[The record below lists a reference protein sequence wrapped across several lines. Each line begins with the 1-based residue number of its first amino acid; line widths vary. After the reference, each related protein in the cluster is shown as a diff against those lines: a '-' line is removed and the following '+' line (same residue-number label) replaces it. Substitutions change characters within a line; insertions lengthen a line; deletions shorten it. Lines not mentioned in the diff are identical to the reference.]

1 MVESLLARATDL
13 QIAVSLYA
21 LFGALGIALSA
32 LSYQLLGKRLD
43 DDHRDLAENIE
54 KSIFAFSIFVLA
66 LTLTDVRS
74 NFAKASDN
82 VIAEAFTIRQLANDI
97 DLDVEG
103 ERARERNT
111 LIGYAKAV
119 VDDEWKTLAQAEP
132 KLSLAA
138 GAYLADL
145 RAHLREAI
153 VRYGRGPAVER
164 ARKAIDDL
172 ENQRHLRLQAATASS
187 PVAFWVFTLILMLV
201 GAVMTGRGPVEWRR
215 ALVLLQ
221 YFGALGLIVAL
232 ILILDRPFRGE
243 TSVSSAPIRSVIT
256 QLEAVNSGTEVH

>member
-1 MVESLLARATDL
+1 VVESLLAHATDL
-13 QIAVSLYA
+13 QIAVSLFA
-21 LFGALGIALSA
+21 IFGLAGIVLSA
-32 LSYQLLGKRLD
+32 LSYQLLGNRLD
-43 DDHRDLAENIE
+43 DEHRNLAENIE

-82 VIAEAFTIRQLANDI
+82 VINEAFTVRQLANDI
-97 DLDVEG
+97 DLDVDE

-119 VDDEWKTLAQAEP
+119 VDDEWKTLSQAEP
-132 KLSLAA
+132 KLSPVA
-138 GAYLADL
+138 GAYLNDL
-145 RAHLREAI
+145 RTQLREAI
-153 VRYGRGPAVER
+153 SRYGRTPAVER

-172 ENQRHLRLQAATASS
+172 ENQRQLRLQEATASS

-201 GAVMTGRGPVEWRR
+201 GAVMTGRGPLEWRR

-243 TSVSSAPIRSVIT
+243 TSVSSAPIRLVID
-256 QLEAVNSGTEVH
+256 QIEAVNSGPEVH